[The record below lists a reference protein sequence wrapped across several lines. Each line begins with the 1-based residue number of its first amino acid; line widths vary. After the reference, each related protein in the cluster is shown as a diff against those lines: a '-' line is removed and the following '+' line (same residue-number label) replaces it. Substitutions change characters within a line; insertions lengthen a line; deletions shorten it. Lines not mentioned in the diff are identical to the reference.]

1 MTMLRSATHGI
12 LMLAMMA
19 SLTQAAVAEPAKS
32 GTQCQMLATAGSGPT
47 KAIAEIMATGG
58 FKNIADSRG
67 MLPLSPEKVTCK
79 DGTFMVECTA
89 QGKVCK

>member
-1 MTMLRSATHGI
+1 MTMLRFVANSIFSLAVIVALTH
-12 LMLAMMA
+12 
-19 SLTQAAVAEPAKS
+19 AAVGEPAKP
-32 GTQCQMLATAGSGPT
+32 GKQCQILATSGSGPT
-47 KAIAEIMATGG
+47 KAIAEIMANGG

-67 MLPLSPEKVTCK
+67 MSPLTPEKVTCK